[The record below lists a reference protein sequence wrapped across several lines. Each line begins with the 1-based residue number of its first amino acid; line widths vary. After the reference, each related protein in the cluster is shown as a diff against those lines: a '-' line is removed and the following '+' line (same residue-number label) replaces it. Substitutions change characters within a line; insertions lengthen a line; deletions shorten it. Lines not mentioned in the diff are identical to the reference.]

1 MPTPCQSPPLSGL
14 NSRADLAALSPEG
27 FLCRCPG
34 PHSQRGHPW
43 LIRCSHRPQSGWSK
57 GPMFSLAPGPGDS
70 AVGPSATE
78 ERASEAPGSKPYE
91 DTTAQG
97 SAGWTDGKARGRG
110 I

>member
-1 MPTPCQSPPLSGL
+1 
-14 NSRADLAALSPEG
+14 
-27 FLCRCPG
+27 
-34 PHSQRGHPW
+34 
-43 LIRCSHRPQSGWSK
+43 
-57 GPMFSLAPGPGDS
+57 MFSLAPGPGDS